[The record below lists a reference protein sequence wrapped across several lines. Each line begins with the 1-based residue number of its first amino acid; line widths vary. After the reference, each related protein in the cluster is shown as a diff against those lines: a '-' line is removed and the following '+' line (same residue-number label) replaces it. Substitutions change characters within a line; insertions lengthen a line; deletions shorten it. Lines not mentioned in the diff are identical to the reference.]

1 MPTATVNIVAILVA
15 ALLTFV
21 LGAFWYSPVLFARQW
36 MQAQGYTPEKVQEM
50 KKKGMTRAYAVSALC
65 YVVTA
70 YVVAL
75 LAGYTNSTTL
85 AQGLWLG
92 FLSWLG
98 FAATIG
104 LAANMFSEKPIAAW
118 VIDAEPGERSEEHT
132 SELQSQS
139 NLVCRLLLEKKK
151 KSNEPRLH
159 SCVL

>member
-1 MPTATVNIVAILVA
+1 MPTATVNIAAILVA

-92 FLSWLG
+92 FLCWLG
-98 FAATIG
+98 FAAAIG
-104 LAANMFSEKPIAAW
+104 PAATVFSAAP
-118 VIDAEPGERSEEHT
+118 VAGRG
-132 SELQSQS
+132 L
-139 NLVCRLLLEKKK
+139 
-151 KSNEPRLH
+151 
-159 SCVL
+159 

>member
-1 MPTATVNIVAILVA
+1 MPTANVNIVAILVA

-36 MQAQGYTPEKVQEM
+36 MQAQGYRAEKAEEM
-50 KKKGMTRAYAVSALC
+50 KKKKGMPRAYVVSALC

-104 LAANMFSEKPIAAW
+104 LAANLFSEKPIAAW
-118 VIDAEPGERSEEHT
+118 VIDAGYQLRSEEHT
-132 SELQSQS
+132 SELQSPC
-139 NLVCRLLLEKKK
+139 NLVCRLL
-151 KSNEPRLH
+151 
-159 SCVL
+159 

>member
-1 MPTATVNIVAILVA
+1 MPTANVNIVAILVA

-36 MQAQGYTPEKVQEM
+36 MQAQGYTPEKVEEM
-50 KKKGMTRAYAVSALC
+50 KKKGMTRAYAVSMLC

-92 FLSWLG
+92 FLCRLRL
-98 FAATIG
+98 AATLG
-104 LAANMFSEKPIAAW
+104 LPTNMFSGQPSAARLIAA
-118 VIDAEPGERSEEHT
+118 G
-132 SELQSQS
+132 
-139 NLVCRLLLEKKK
+139 
-151 KSNEPRLH
+151 
-159 SCVL
+159 